1 LLLRTRSDCSRR
13 SQAQS
18 PAWRPT
24 DGATAVSECPAP
36 HHGREPWQQA
46 WHDGRPTLEDRLTRC
61 RVFEHVAH
69 MRTNLLIS
77 VTAHVALLAW
87 YVVSV
92 ADPKPFDAVA
102 VEPMTVDLVPADQVD
117 RSANLSPPPAIET
130 PEFRPTPDQER
141 GPHAKP
147 SFKTASAP
155 TNPPQGR
162 RLESKSQGPSNAPQV
177 GELVVGP
184 RITEPVQYS
193 PPADLAEAQSIGFD
207 SPSESGANLLAQEL
221 TAFKLQVQ
229 KCWNAPTGVANT
241 EKLHVV
247 LRLALARDGTLTTRP
262 LLIEG
267 SASPHGPALV
277 ESAISALRQ
286 CQPYRL
292 LPADR
297 YEEWKVL
304 DLTFSPNGVS
314 GG

>member
-1 LLLRTRSDCSRR
+1 
-13 SQAQS
+13 
-18 PAWRPT
+18 
-24 DGATAVSECPAP
+24 
-36 HHGREPWQQA
+36 
-46 WHDGRPTLEDRLTRC
+46 
-61 RVFEHVAH
+61 
-69 MRTNLLIS
+69 MRANLLIS
-77 VTAHVALLAW
+77 VIAHVVVLVW

-92 ADPKPFDAVA
+92 ADPKPFDAIA
-102 VEPMTVDLVPADQVD
+102 VEPITVDLVPAEEVD
-117 RSANLSPPPAIET
+117 TSANLSPRPVIEV
-130 PEFRPTPDQER
+130 PQFWPTPDQQT
-141 GPHAKP
+141 GADNKP
-147 SFKTASAP
+147 SVKATSAP
-155 TNPPQGR
+155 TNPQQTR
-162 RLESKSQGPSNAPQV
+162 RVESKSQGSSNAPQV

-193 PPADLAEAQSIGFD
+193 TSADLAETQSIGFD
-207 SPSESGANLLAQEL
+207 SPSESAAILSANEL
-221 TAFKLQVQ
+221 VAFKMQVQ
-229 KCWNAPTGVANT
+229 KCWNAPAGVANT

-247 LRLALARDGTLTTRP
+247 LRLSLTRDGMLTARP

-277 ESAISALRQ
+277 ESAISALSQ

>member
-1 LLLRTRSDCSRR
+1 
-13 SQAQS
+13 
-18 PAWRPT
+18 
-24 DGATAVSECPAP
+24 
-36 HHGREPWQQA
+36 
-46 WHDGRPTLEDRLTRC
+46 
-61 RVFEHVAH
+61 
-69 MRTNLLIS
+69 MRTNFVIS
-77 VTAHVALLAW
+77 VIAHVALLAW

-92 ADPKPFDAVA
+92 ANPKPFDAVT
-102 VEPMTVDLVPADQVD
+102 VEPITVDLVPADQVD
-117 RSANLSPPPAIET
+117 RSANLSPRPAIET
-130 PEFRPTPDQER
+130 PEFQPTPDQER
-141 GPHAKP
+141 GPHDKP
-147 SFKTASAP
+147 SFKAASAP
-155 TNPPQGR
+155 TNPQQSR
-162 RLESKSQGPSNAPQV
+162 RLESKSQGSSNAPQV

-193 PPADLAEAQSIGFD
+193 PSADLAAAQSIGFD
-207 SPSESGANLLAQEL
+207 RPSESATNLSAKEL

-229 KCWNAPTGVANT
+229 KCWSAPAGVSNT

-247 LRLALARDGTLTTRP
+247 LRLALARDGMLTTRP

-267 SASPHGPALV
+267 SASPHGPALM

-314 GG
+314 G

>member
-1 LLLRTRSDCSRR
+1 
-13 SQAQS
+13 
-18 PAWRPT
+18 
-24 DGATAVSECPAP
+24 
-36 HHGREPWQQA
+36 
-46 WHDGRPTLEDRLTRC
+46 
-61 RVFEHVAH
+61 
-69 MRTNLLIS
+69 MRANLLIS
-77 VTAHVALLAW
+77 VIAHVALLAW

-102 VEPMTVDLVPADQVD
+102 VEPMTVDLVPAEQVE
-117 RSANLSPPPAIET
+117 RSANLPRRPAIET
-130 PEFRPTPDQER
+130 PEFRPTPDQEK
-141 GPHAKP
+141 GPHDKP
-147 SFKTASAP
+147 SFKTVPAP
-155 TNPPQGR
+155 TDPQQSR
-162 RLESKSQGPSNAPQV
+162 RLESKSQGSSNAPQV

-193 PPADLAEAQSIGFD
+193 PSPDLAEAQSIGFD
-207 SPSESGANLLAQEL
+207 SPSESAANLSGKEL
-221 TAFKLQVQ
+221 TAFKLRVQ
-229 KCWNAPTGVANT
+229 KWWNAPVGVANT
-241 EKLHVV
+241 DKLHVV
-247 LRLALARDGTLTTRP
+247 LRLTLARDGMLTTRP

>member
-1 LLLRTRSDCSRR
+1 LQGVLSN
-13 SQAQS
+13 
-18 PAWRPT
+18 
-24 DGATAVSECPAP
+24 
-36 HHGREPWQQA
+36 
-46 WHDGRPTLEDRLTRC
+46 
-61 RVFEHVAH
+61 VAH
-69 MRTNLLIS
+69 MRANLLIS
-77 VTAHVALLAW
+77 VIAHVALLTW
-87 YVVSV
+87 YVASV

-102 VEPMTVDLVPADQVD
+102 VEPMTVDLVSAEQLD
-117 RSANLSPPPAIET
+117 RSINRFPRPAIEI
-130 PEFRPTPDQER
+130 PEFRPTPDQQR
-141 GPHAKP
+141 GPQDKP
-147 SFKTASAP
+147 SFNTASAP
-155 TNPPQGR
+155 AAPQQIR
-162 RLESKSQGPSNAPQV
+162 RIEGKSQGSANAPQV

-193 PPADLAEAQSIGFD
+193 PSADLPEAQSIGFD
-207 SPSESGANLLAQEL
+207 SPSESAANLSAKEL

-229 KCWNAPTGVANT
+229 KCWNTPAGVTNM

-247 LRLALARDGTLTTRP
+247 LRLALARDGMLTTRP

>member
-1 LLLRTRSDCSRR
+1 
-13 SQAQS
+13 
-18 PAWRPT
+18 
-24 DGATAVSECPAP
+24 
-36 HHGREPWQQA
+36 
-46 WHDGRPTLEDRLTRC
+46 
-61 RVFEHVAH
+61 
-69 MRTNLLIS
+69 MRTNLLVS
-77 VTAHVALLAW
+77 VIAHVALLAW

-117 RSANLSPPPAIET
+117 RSTNLSPRPAIET

-141 GPHAKP
+141 GPHDKP

-155 TNPPQGR
+155 TNPQQTQ
-162 RLESKSQGPSNAPQV
+162 RLESKSQGSSNAPQV

-184 RITEPVQYS
+184 QITEPVQYS
-193 PPADLAEAQSIGFD
+193 PSAALVEAQSIGFD
-207 SPSESGANLLAQEL
+207 SPSEAAANLSAKEL

-229 KCWNAPTGVANT
+229 KCWSAPAGVTNA

-247 LRLALARDGTLTTRP
+247 LRLALARDGMLTTRP

-292 LPADR
+292 LPPDR

>member
-1 LLLRTRSDCSRR
+1 
-13 SQAQS
+13 
-18 PAWRPT
+18 
-24 DGATAVSECPAP
+24 
-36 HHGREPWQQA
+36 
-46 WHDGRPTLEDRLTRC
+46 
-61 RVFEHVAH
+61 
-69 MRTNLLIS
+69 MRANLLIS
-77 VTAHVALLAW
+77 VIAHIALVAW

-117 RSANLSPPPAIET
+117 KSANLLPRPTIET
-130 PEFRPTPDQER
+130 PEFRPTPAQDR
-141 GPHAKP
+141 DPNDKP

-155 TNPPQGR
+155 TDPQQSR
-162 RLESKSQGPSNAPQV
+162 RLESKSQGSSNAPQV

-184 RITEPVQYS
+184 RITAPVQYS
-193 PPADLAEAQSIGFD
+193 PSTDLAEAQPIGFD
-207 SPSESGANLLAQEL
+207 SPSESAANLSAKDL

-229 KCWNAPTGVANT
+229 KCWTAPAGVTNT

-247 LRLALARDGTLTTRP
+247 LRLALARDGTLTTGP

-286 CQPYRL
+286 CQPYHL